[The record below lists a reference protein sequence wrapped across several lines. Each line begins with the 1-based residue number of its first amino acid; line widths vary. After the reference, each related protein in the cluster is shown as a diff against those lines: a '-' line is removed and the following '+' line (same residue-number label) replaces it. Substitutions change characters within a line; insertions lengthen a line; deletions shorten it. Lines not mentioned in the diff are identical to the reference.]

1 MNLMEVFRFFNS
13 FPGGNHKLFS
23 KTMTVKHLPAD
34 IRLRIKH
41 RTHNNYVD

>member
-1 MNLMEVFRFFNS
+1 MDLMEVFRFFNS

-23 KTMTVKHLPAD
+23 KTATVKHLPAD